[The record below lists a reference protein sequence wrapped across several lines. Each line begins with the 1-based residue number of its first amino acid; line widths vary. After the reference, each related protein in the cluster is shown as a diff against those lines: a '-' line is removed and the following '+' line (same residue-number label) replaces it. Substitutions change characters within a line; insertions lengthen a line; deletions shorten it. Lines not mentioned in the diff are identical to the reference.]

1 MKAPSAVDIAIV
13 MSVVAGVQ
21 AAFATI
27 PEAAVWW
34 APAVSAGLLAVLKV
48 AQVMLFPEGR
58 RPVDPAAPGAAAQAS
73 AESTSVPSKRRQ
85 FFVD

>member
-13 MSVVAGVQ
+13 MAVIAGVQ

-27 PEAAVWW
+27 PEASVWW

-48 AQVMLFPEGR
+48 LQVVFMPDGKS
-58 RPVDPAAPGAAAQAS
+58 AATEQPGAGAAAS
-73 AESTSVPSKRRQ
+73 AQLMEQPSKARQ
-85 FFVD
+85 FFLD

>member
-13 MSVVAGVQ
+13 MAVIAGVQ

-48 AQVMLFPEGR
+48 LQVALFPEGGKA
-58 RPVDPAAPGAAAQAS
+58 PDPGVPGAAAQAS
-73 AESTSVPSKRRQ
+73 AQLMDPPSKMRQ
-85 FFVD
+85 FWVD

>member
-13 MSVVAGVQ
+13 MAVIAGVQ

-48 AQVMLFPEGR
+48 LQVVFMPEGKSAGSVEQ
-58 RPVDPAAPGAAAQAS
+58 PGAGAAAS
-73 AESTSVPSKRRQ
+73 AQLMEQPSKARQ
-85 FFVD
+85 FWID